1 MRFLPLSATASTYTV
16 SRHRASPNFIG
27 PRKCVPMA
35 FTANS
40 HWHRSGSPQGCSST
54 VVMGAAFSGFIMDQ
68 FFYAP
73 LFKSSHTDYWYVVDM
88 RDTKSIEGGTRRT
101 GPSTIEHGHNSKA
114 QWSTH
119 RQQQRFNYRCP
130 LSRGR
135 LSGEEMVMAC
145 GC

>member
-1 MRFLPLSATASTYTV
+1 MNIPLSPCVPENLVSRDGFGGPVPPQPAHLQTQAEYGAYSRDSSRFPRRRPHIYTV

-54 VVMGAAFSGFIMDQ
+54 VMGAVFSGFIMDH

-73 LFKSSHTDYWYVVDM
+73 LFSHTHYWYVVDM
-88 RDTKSIEGGTRRT
+88 RDTKSIEGSARRT
-101 GPSTIEHGHNSKA
+101 LN
-114 QWSTH
+114 
-119 RQQQRFNYRCP
+119 N
-130 LSRGR
+130 
-135 LSGEEMVMAC
+135 
-145 GC
+145 